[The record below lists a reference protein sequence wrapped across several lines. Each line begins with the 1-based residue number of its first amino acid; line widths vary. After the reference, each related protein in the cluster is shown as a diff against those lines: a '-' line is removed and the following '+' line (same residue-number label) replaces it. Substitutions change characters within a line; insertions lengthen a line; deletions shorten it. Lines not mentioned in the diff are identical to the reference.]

1 MKKYFVMLVMLFTMS
16 VYSYAEDTNTNE
28 VNNVEKYDINVDIK
42 KLGSFLQ
49 LTSDQEDGMKTVEV
63 ELHNDLLVASVET
76 NDESRAKITKNAIEK
91 HIKHAH
97 YVLNDEQ
104 YHKYLRVLN
113 VTLVNRGIVK

>member
-1 MKKYFVMLVMLFTMS
+1 MLFTMS